1 MKKWLDEIAS
11 TPLLSPAEL
20 QSKVGQMRQLVEIPT
35 FTYEN
40 FQQVSDLEGE
50 IRLVVCA
57 MIVRGT
63 ASQQRAAHTA
73 LAQLGRLY
81 PRAVQKVKRL
91 AARQVLIERRASRR
105 EVKQ

>member
-1 MKKWLDEIAS
+1 MKNWRDEIAS
-11 TPLLSPAEL
+11 IPLLSPTEL
-20 QSKVGQMRQLVEIPT
+20 SSKVEQMRQLVEMPT
-35 FTYEN
+35 FTYET

-57 MIVRGT
+57 MVVRGT

-73 LAQLGRLY
+73 LRQLGRLY
-81 PRAVQKVKRL
+81 PQAVQRVKRL
-91 AARQVLIERRASRR
+91 AARASRR